1 MSWYNSNWLKR
12 QKLTINAA
20 QVGTVHVDISSIGLT
35 LARAG
40 EIRITKADGITELA
54 REVVT
59 ANDVHFK
66 ADILSATTATDFYIY
81 YDNSAAHLL
90 NKYI

>member
-40 EIRITKADGITELA
+40 EIRITKADGISKATREFKTQLTIETTNDAINQIQFSTTTTDQA
-54 REVVT
+54 R
-59 ANDVHFK
+59 H
-66 ADILSATTATDFYIY
+66 
-81 YDNSAAHLL
+81 
-90 NKYI
+90 